1 MKTFVTLALKA
12 LILFAFSTAVSSKS
26 FSQQTLTTINGWN
39 AYVHLPDDYNSTG
52 SQKYPTIIFFPG
64 TGETGTNASLLLNYG
79 PSHFIAQGSNLN
91 SFVVNGQTI
100 KPIIISLQPSY
111 LYPQPWVLN
120 IMFDSIIARWR
131 VDPSHFNLTGL
142 SMGGFCGNNFVT
154 ESVANAR
161 RINAMVNMSAVMI
174 NYPVTNYSYYA
185 LSGGKVWWFEGTYDN
200 RGMNVMADTMNK
212 YVAGSARYTSFV
224 GGHCCWNT
232 WYDPAY
238 TENVNGQNWNIYQWM
253 LAQNKAG
260 ISSPPTVNCGSPQTI
275 TLPVTSVTLTGTA
288 TGNNG
293 AVISTT
299 SWTENSGPN
308 TAVFG
313 SPTKLSTAITG
324 LVAGAY
330 VFKLT
335 AKDNKGLSSS
345 STIAVNVNALQPP
358 AVSAGATQTIVLPSN
373 SITLTG
379 TAAAKNGA
387 TISNT
392 SWTESSGP
400 NSAAIKTPTS
410 LSTAITGLV
419 AGVYIFKLTA
429 TDNKGLSGS
438 STLTVNVNS
447 VSQPPAVSAGTTQTI
462 TLKGGS
468 VATQTAKFNFSNS
481 AISVSGWTNMAGS
494 PSSKVITVLDL
505 SGITLSSVSTG
516 NWFAYNGSS
525 SYNGN
530 GVNAAGFFSNASIS
544 ENNWYQFGDPGALFD
559 STRAQLQATGL
570 ITGRSYTIKISGS
583 NGLGFNANP
592 TRYTIKG
599 LTNYAPIDVNLNG
612 TANNGATFNNIF
624 PDASGKIRIF
634 INAVTGKSTLAEVN
648 GIEIVSSS
656 VSSTSQLTSSAT
668 ASIILSG
675 SASAKGGATIKSTA
689 WSEVSGSAVGL
700 VSPANLATSV
710 TGLIVGTYV
719 FKLSAT
725 DNYGLTA
732 SSNVTIVVNPDTN
745 VKTSTTQTLQ
755 VNLFD
760 GTNPYSN
767 SAWNNW
773 NVSGAVL
780 NAITSSAF
788 KYSDGSASTI
798 TATLNAGQ
806 GVADN
811 GPTYGGT
818 IAPPEVLRYTSYSSS
833 LRSLT
838 INNIPGTTISSLEIY
853 GSRASNGNSSIYSIN
868 GSSKTLVT
876 DYNLSNAAV
885 FSNLPVTNGQ
895 ITIIVGKT
903 ASFNYINGFKMT
915 LGTNG
920 TTILEDKVLAAT
932 DLTPEISNLEK
943 FSVYPNPVADVAN
956 LSWTSSYVGNA
967 TLSVFDL
974 IGRNIKTK
982 SFKKDQQD
990 FHDYIEFNNF
1000 QKGIYFLV
1008 IRLQNG
1014 KLLTQKI
1021 IKE

>member
-12 LILFAFSTAVSSKS
+12 LILFAFSTAFSSKS

-39 AYVHLPDDYNSTG
+39 AYVHLPDNYNSTG

-64 TGETGTNASLLLNYG
+64 TGEIGTNASLLLNYG
-79 PSHFIAQGSNLN
+79 PSHFISQGSNLN

-100 KPIIISLQPSY
+100 KPIIISLQPTY

-131 VDPSHFNLTGL
+131 VDPNHFNLTGL
-142 SMGGFCGNNFVT
+142 SMGGFCGDNFVT

-212 YVAGSARYTSFV
+212 YVAGSARYTSYV

-253 LAQNKAG
+253 LAQNKAS

-313 SPTKLSTAITG
+313 SPTKLSTTITG

-358 AVSAGATQTIVLPSN
+358 AVSAGATQTIVLPTN
-373 SITLTG
+373 SITLIG

-438 STLTVNVNS
+438 STLTANVNS

-462 TLKGGS
+462 TLNGGS

-494 PSSKVITVLDL
+494 PSTKVVTAMDP
-505 SGITLSSVSTG
+505 SGISLSSVAIS
-516 NWFAYNGSS
+516 NWVPYNGYSS
-525 SYNGN
+525 SNGN
-530 GVNAAGFFSNASIS
+530 GLNVGGFFGNANIS
-544 ENNWYQFGDPGALFD
+544 ANNWYQFGDPTALFD
-559 STRAQLQATGL
+559 STKAQLQATGL
-570 ITGRSYTIKISGS
+570 VAGKSYTVKISGS

-599 LTNYAPIDVNLNG
+599 LANYAPMDVDLNG
-612 TANNGATFNNIF
+612 TASNGGTFNNIY
-624 PDASGKIRIF
+624 PDATGRIRIF
-634 INAVTGKSTLAEVN
+634 INTVAGKSTLAEVN

-656 VSSTSQLTSSAT
+656 VSSASQLTSSAT

-675 SASAKGGATIKSTA
+675 SVSAKGGATIKSTA
-689 WSEVSGSAVGL
+689 WSEVSGNAVTL

-725 DNYGLTA
+725 DNNGLTA
-732 SSNVTIVVNPDTN
+732 SSNVTIVVNSNTTA
-745 VKTSTTQTLQ
+745 TSTPQTVQ
-755 VNLFD
+755 VNLYA

-767 SAWNNW
+767 ISWNNW
-773 NVSGAVL
+773 NVSGVVL
-780 NAITSSAF
+780 NSVTSSVF
-788 KYSDGSASTI
+788 KYSDGSASPV

-806 GVADN
+806 GIADN
-811 GPTYGGT
+811 GTGYGGT
-818 IAPPEVLRYTSYSSS
+818 VAPPEVLRYTSYCSTD
-833 LRSLT
+833 RILT
-838 INNIPGTTISSLEIY
+838 INNIPVSTISSLEIY
-853 GSRASNGNSSIYSIN
+853 GSRANIGNSSIYSIN
-868 GSSKTLVT
+868 GTSKTLNT
-876 DYNLSNAAV
+876 DYNTSNAAV
-885 FSNLPVTNGQ
+885 FNNIQVKNGQ

-920 TTILEDKVLAAT
+920 TTILEDKVMAET
-932 DLTPEISNLEK
+932 DPTPETNNLEK
-943 FSVYPNPVADVAN
+943 FSVYPNPVAEMVN
-956 LSWTSSYVGNA
+956 LSWNSSYLGSA
-967 TLSVFDL
+967 TLLVFD
-974 IGRNIKTK
+974 IGGRIIKTK
-982 SFKKDQQD
+982 NISKEQQD
-990 FHDYIEFNNF
+990 FHDYILLSNT
-1000 QKGIYFLV
+1000 QKGVYFLV
-1008 IRLQNG
+1008 IKLQNG
-1014 KLLTQKI
+1014 KSLTQKI